1 MLTRACD
8 PKRISPMM
16 KRIALSFLLA
26 STLAALPSAARADH
40 KSPLADAPAI
50 RKRVELRDKR
60 FEIGVAGG
68 TTVNETFY
76 HDILLNAHLAF
87 HITDWLAI
95 GAAGL
100 FNATSVATGFHDEL
114 PSTWKNPGN
123 SDRAPDASTA
133 NSGMNKPS
141 MILSPQ
147 L

>member
-26 STLAALPSAARADH
+26 STLAVLPSGARADH

-60 FEIGVAGG
+60 FEIGVGAGS
-68 TTVNETFY
+68 TVNETFY

-87 HITDWLAI
+87 HISDALAI
-95 GAAGL
+95 GAAGI
-100 FNATSVATGFHDEL
+100 FTSPPVATGFHDEL
-114 PSTWKNPGN
+114 
-123 SDRAPDASTA
+123 
-133 NSGMNKPS
+133 
-141 MILSPQ
+141 
-147 L
+147 